1 MNRNRLAE
9 ESSMK
14 MTPASGIA
22 PNKTEVSKRAD
33 DQITLVLFPF
43 DYLLLP
49 WAVPKRRILV
59 HNVSIVC

>member
-1 MNRNRLAE
+1 V
-9 ESSMK
+9 K
-14 MTPASGIA
+14 TPPASEIA
-22 PNKTEVSKRAD
+22 MDRTEVPNGAA

-59 HNVSIVC
+59 HNVSIVCYK